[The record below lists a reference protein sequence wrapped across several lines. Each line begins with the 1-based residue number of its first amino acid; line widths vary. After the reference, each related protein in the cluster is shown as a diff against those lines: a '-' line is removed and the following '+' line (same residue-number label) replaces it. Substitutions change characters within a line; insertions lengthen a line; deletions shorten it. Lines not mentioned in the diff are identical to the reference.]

1 MYTQVLYSGFYWVSE
16 LEDYWVLL
24 LLGFTPGG
32 VLEFGFGGGVR
43 LTTQN
48 PYPFLGVIL
57 AENSARF

>member
-1 MYTQVLYSGFYWVSE
+1 MIEEKRKKGRPRSCWIDQIKAMTGHYL
-16 LEDYWVLL
+16 
-24 LLGFTPGG
+24 PGG

-57 AENSARF
+57 AENRACF